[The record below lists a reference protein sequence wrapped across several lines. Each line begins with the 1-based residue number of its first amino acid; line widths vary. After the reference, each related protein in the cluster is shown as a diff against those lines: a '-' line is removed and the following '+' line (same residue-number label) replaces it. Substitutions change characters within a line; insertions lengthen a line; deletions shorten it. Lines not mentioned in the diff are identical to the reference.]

1 MTRAEQYLAILRN
14 QGSGTLQG
22 TDPVDTCLQEMLVH
36 ASFAD
41 GIVNDDEFEL
51 LERLLPDLAA
61 GEVLVWVA
69 NTAQKPLDMARLLK
83 VFSTREQREQL
94 MALAR
99 EMVAIDRSIDAQE
112 HRFLIQLTAACQDA

>member
-14 QGSGTLQG
+14 QGSGALQG

-36 ASFAD
+36 AAFAD
-41 GIVNDDEFEL
+41 GVVNDDEFEL

-61 GEVLVWVA
+61 GEVLIWVA

-83 VFSTREQREQL
+83 VFSTPEQREQL